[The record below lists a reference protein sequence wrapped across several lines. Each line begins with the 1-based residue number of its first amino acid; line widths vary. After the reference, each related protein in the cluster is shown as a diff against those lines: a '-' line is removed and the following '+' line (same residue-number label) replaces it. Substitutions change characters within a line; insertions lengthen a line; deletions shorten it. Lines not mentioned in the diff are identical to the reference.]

1 MIAFRGVA
9 KTYRPLLPFGR
20 AVRAVDGITLDLVP
34 GQVTGIA
41 GPNGAGKSTLI
52 SLLLGFLRPSGGD
65 VTIEGV
71 SPRRWVERHG
81 VAYLPE
87 LVNIPPHW
95 SVDSTLRRYATLGGM
110 APPGIR
116 RAVDAAI
123 QQLGLEEHRR
133 KSVKTLSKGTL
144 QRLGIAQAMMQEDAR
159 LCVLDEPTHGLD
171 PVWTLRFRDIIAGMR
186 RGDRVILL
194 ASHGLDELERVCDRV
209 AIIDRGQIQRVV
221 DTSGLEAR
229 QASTSYRLALA
240 TGDECVPAIFPHSRT
255 TGAGEFLIE
264 VESLAALNAGL
275 AQLLSRGAQVAAV
288 APARSA
294 LEQEF
299 REAVGEAET
308 AP

>member
-9 KTYRPLLPFGR
+9 KTYRQLLPPGR
-20 AVRAVDGITLDLVP
+20 AVRAVDGVTLDLAP

-52 SLLLGFLRPSGGD
+52 SLLLGFLRPTGGT

-71 SPRRWVERHG
+71 APRRWVERHG
-81 VAYLPE
+81 AAYLPE
-87 LVNIPPHW
+87 LVNMPPHW
-95 SVDSTLRRYATLGGM
+95 SVDSALRRYATLGGM
-110 APPGIR
+110 PRARIR
-116 RAVDAAI
+116 PAVDAAI
-123 QQLGLEEHRR
+123 RQLGLEEHRR
-133 KSVKTLSKGTL
+133 KAVKALSKGTL
-144 QRLGIAQAMMQEDAR
+144 QRLGIAQAMMQENAR

-186 RGDRVILL
+186 RDDRVILL

-240 TGDECVPAIFPHSRT
+240 AGDELVAEVFPHSKT
-255 TGAGEFLIE
+255 TGDGEFLIE

-275 AQLLSRGAQVAAV
+275 ALLLSRGAQLAAV

-299 REAVGEAET
+299 REAVGESEPAS
-308 AP
+308 

>member
-1 MIAFRGVA
+1 VIAFRGVA
-9 KTYRPLLPFGR
+9 KTYRRILPPGR
-20 AVRAVDGITLDLVP
+20 AVRAVDGITLDLTP
-34 GQVTGIA
+34 GEVTGIA

-52 SLLLGFLRPSGGD
+52 SLLLGFLRPTGGD
-65 VTIEGV
+65 VTIEGLA
-71 SPRRWVERHG
+71 PRRWVERHG
-81 VAYLPE
+81 AAYLPE
-87 LVNIPPHW
+87 LMNVPPHW
-95 SVDSTLRRYATLGGM
+95 TVQTALRRYAILGGM
-110 APPGIR
+110 PASRISG
-116 RAVDAAI
+116 AVDGAI

-133 KSVKTLSKGTL
+133 KSAKTLSKGTL
-144 QRLGIAQAMMQEDAR
+144 QRLGIAQALLQENAR

-171 PVWTLRFRDIIAGMR
+171 PVWTLRFRDIVAGMR
-186 RGDRVILL
+186 RADRVILL

-240 TGDECVPAIFPHSRT
+240 SGGEHVGAVFPNAQT

-264 VESLAALNAGL
+264 VESLATLNAGL
-275 AQLLSRGAQVAAV
+275 ALLLSRGAQLAAV

-299 REAVGEAET
+299 REAVGESEPA
-308 AP
+308 